1 MKNVK
6 ILPELSLAFEKI
18 PDLRQAQ
25 GRRYKLKALLVM
37 ATAAMLSGAKGPTA
51 ISEWGR
57 SKSREELKKLGFKRG
72 KAPCAATFYNVFK
85 DLDVLAF
92 EQAIRDYFS
101 PVLKGENAIALDG
114 KTLRGSKDGDLPA
127 VHLLAAFGQRT
138 KVVFNEHFVNHK
150 TNEIKV
156 IVPLLD
162 ELEIKG
168 KVITADAMHTQKDFC
183 ENVISRGGDY
193 VLTVKD
199 NQKGLREDISDCFI
213 GDFPPPVR
221 SLKK

>member
-1 MKNVK
+1 MKKVK
-6 ILPELSLAFEKI
+6 TLPKLSSAFEKI
-18 PDLRQAQ
+18 QDLRKCR
-25 GRRYKLKALLVM
+25 GKRYDLKALLIM
-37 ATAAMLSGAKGPTA
+37 ATAAILSGARGPTS

-57 SKSREELKKLGFKRG
+57 SKSREELKQLGFKRG
-72 KAPCAATFYNVFK
+72 VAPCPATFHNVFK

-101 PVLKGENAIALDG
+101 PVLKGEEAIAIDG
-114 KTLRGSKDGDLPA
+114 KTLRGSKDGDVPA
-127 VHLLAAFGQRT
+127 VHLLAALGQRT

-156 IVPLLD
+156 IVPLLN
-162 ELEIKG
+162 EINVKG

-183 ENVISRGGDY
+183 KEVISHGGDY

-199 NQKGLREDISDCFI
+199 NQKSLREDISDCFI
-213 GDFPPPVR
+213 GDFSP
-221 SLKK
+221 L

>member
-1 MKNVK
+1 MKNIK
-6 ILPELSLAFEKI
+6 TLAKLSLAFEKI
-18 PDLRQAQ
+18 PDLRK
-25 GRRYKLKALLVM
+25 RRGKRYNLSALLVM

-57 SKSREELKKLGFKRG
+57 SKSREELKNLGFKRG
-72 KAPCAATFYNVFK
+72 KAPCAATFHNVFK
-85 DLDVLAF
+85 DLDVLSF
-92 EQAIRDYFS
+92 EKAIKDYFS
-101 PVLKGENAIALDG
+101 PVLKGEEAIAIDG

-127 VHLLAAFGQRT
+127 VHLLAALGQRT
-138 KVVFNEHFVNHK
+138 KVVFNEHFVTHK

-162 ELEIKG
+162 ELKING

-183 ENVISRGGDY
+183 KKVINCGGEY

-213 GDFPPPVR
+213 GNFPPLYRV
-221 SLKK
+221 